1 MDARVTFITLAVA
14 DLAATRHFYVD
25 GLRWTPALEADGE
38 VIFFRVGPT
47 VMLSLWSREG
57 FEAEV
62 GRLADAGGLAP
73 ITLSHNMP
81 DAGGVDAVLAD
92 AEAAGAR
99 IVRPAQWREWGGY
112 SGYFADPDGFRWE
125 VAYNPQPIGVE
136 LMVAAGLS

>member
-14 DLAATRHFYVD
+14 DHEATRRFYVD
-25 GLRWTPALEADGE
+25 GLGWEPAFESPGD

-47 VMLSLWSREG
+47 VVLSLWSRAG

-62 GRLADAGGLAP
+62 GPVQDGPGIPP

-81 DAGGVDAVLAD
+81 DPAGVDAVLRD
-92 AEAAGAR
+92 AAAAGAPE
-99 IVRPAQWREWGGY
+99 VAPGQQREWGGY

-125 VAYNPQPIGVE
+125 VAYNPDPLGVE
-136 LMVAAGLS
+136 LMRAVGLA

>member
-1 MDARVTFITLAVA
+1 MDARLTFITLAVA
-14 DLAATRHFYVD
+14 DLAATRRFYVG
-25 GLRWTPALEADGE
+25 GLGWSPAMEAEGE

-47 VMLSLWSREG
+47 VMLSLWSRDG

-62 GRLADAGGLAP
+62 GPLPDAGGLAP

-81 DAGGVDAVLAD
+81 DRAGVDAVLAE
-92 AEAAGAR
+92 AAAAGAR
-99 IVRPAQWREWGGY
+99 IVRPAQEREWGGY

-136 LMVAAGLS
+136 LMAAAGLN